1 MYLATDRKGM
11 TPPKRLLAPALSAAL
26 VLALMAMAPSA
37 LAKPAAA
44 KVRSFHGT
52 VSAVSRDHHVFRV
65 RRAGKA
71 SVRIRVARST
81 KRAKGLRLKK
91 GQSLRV
97 RARHT
102 RRGWVATRLVVVRA
116 APRGGDGTG
125 PGTGPGAGD
134 DPAFDDEDT
143 PADEDPAGED
153 GVPGGDDPGAGAEDP
168 PDQDE

>member
-1 MYLATDRKGM
+1 MYLVADRKGM
-11 TPPKRLLAPALSAAL
+11 TPPKRLLAPTLSAAL

-37 LAKPAAA
+37 MAKPAAA

-52 VSAVSRDHHVFRV
+52 VSAVSRDHHVFRI

-71 SVRIRVARST
+71 SVRIRTIRST
-81 KRAKGLRLKK
+81 KRAKGLRVKK
-91 GQSLRV
+91 GQVLSV

-102 RRGWVATRLVVVRA
+102 RKGWVATRLVVVRA

-125 PGTGPGAGD
+125 PGPGPGAGD

-143 PADEDPAGED
+143 PADEDPAGDDGSMVDDNPAED
-153 GVPGGDDPGAGAEDP
+153 GDLPDPGS
-168 PDQDE
+168 

>member
-1 MYLATDRKGM
+1 M
-11 TPPKRLLAPALSAAL
+11 TSPKRLLAPALSAAL

-52 VSAVSRDHHVFRV
+52 VSAVSRDHHVFRL

-71 SVRIRVARST
+71 SVRIRTIRST
-81 KRAKGLRLKK
+81 KRAKGLRVKK
-91 GQSLRV
+91 GQILSV

-102 RRGWVATRLVVVRA
+102 RKGWVATRLVLVRA

-125 PGTGPGAGD
+125 PGTGSGPGAGD
-134 DPAFDDEDT
+134 DPAFDDADT